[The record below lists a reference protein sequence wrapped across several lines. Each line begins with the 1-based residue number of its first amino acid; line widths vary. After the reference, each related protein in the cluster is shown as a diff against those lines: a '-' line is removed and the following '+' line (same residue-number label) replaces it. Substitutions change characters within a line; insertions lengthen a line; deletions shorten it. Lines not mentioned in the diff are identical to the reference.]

1 MKFVQDI
8 INYPALH
15 FIMQLSYRYL
25 QRTLQALLPMHR
37 VEILKRNKYLHID
50 ELTVELTDITQQKP
64 CENKNQ
70 AHWCIKQRAYLNSS
84 NAYMA

>member
-1 MKFVQDI
+1 MAMKFVQDI

-25 QRTLQALLPMHR
+25 HQTLQALLHMHR
-37 VEILKRNKYLHID
+37 VEILKRNKYLHMED
-50 ELTVELTDITQQKP
+50 LTVELTDITQQKP

-70 AHWCIKQRAYLNSS
+70 AH
-84 NAYMA
+84 

>member
-1 MKFVQDI
+1 MAMKFVQDI

-25 QRTLQALLPMHR
+25 HRTLQALLPMHR
-37 VEILKRNKYLHID
+37 VGILKRNKYLHME

-70 AHWCIKQRAYLNSS
+70 AH
-84 NAYMA
+84 